1 MEKGY
6 LCPVLHAHLPFVRH
20 PEEEDFLE
28 EYWFFEAVSETYIPL
43 IQIMD
48 DLIRQG
54 ADFRLT
60 MSLTP
65 PLITML
71 GDPLLQ
77 SRYLKRLNKLLDL
90 TEKELVRTRAQP
102 EFFHLARMYREDFL
116 KKREV
121 FQGLGGNLLS
131 AFKKFQELGKL
142 EILASCAT
150 HGFLPL
156 LNVNPSA
163 VKAQIE
169 VGIDCYEKV
178 FGTRP
183 RGFWLPECGYY
194 PGLDEILKNSG
205 VKYFLL
211 ESHGILNAS
220 PFPEYGIYAPVF
232 CESGVAAFGRDD
244 TASKQVWDAFTGYPG
259 DFDYREF
266 YRDIAYEQ
274 DYQYIKP
281 YISGEVRVDSGI
293 KYYRITGK
301 NGDKQPY
308 NPERAREKV
317 AVHAGNFMF
326 SREKQVE
333 SLSGAM
339 DRKPVIIAA
348 YDAELFGH
356 WWFEGPLWLEFLM
369 KKIYYDQQT
378 IKLVTPSE
386 YLTEYPTGQVCAPSA
401 SSWGEKGYN
410 NVWLNGSNDW
420 IYPHLHTS
428 ARRMEE
434 MAGGFPHAEGVV
446 RRALNQAAR
455 ELLLAQSSDWAFIM
469 HNGTQVEYAVRRLKE
484 HVGRFNKLYQDI
496 KQGKIDEPWLYWI
509 EQKNTI
515 FPHIDYRV
523 YG

>member
-6 LCPVLHAHLPFVRH
+6 LCMILHAHLPFVRH

-28 EYWFFEAVSETYIPL
+28 EYWLFEAITETYLPL
-43 IQIMD
+43 ITVMD
-48 DLIRQG
+48 NLIREG

-71 GDPLLQ
+71 GDSLLQ
-77 SRYLKRLNKLLDL
+77 SRYLKRLNRLIEL
-90 TEKELVRTRAQP
+90 TERELARTREQP
-102 EFFHLARMYREDFL
+102 EFCHLARMYRVDFIN
-116 KKREV
+116 KRRL
-121 FQGLGGNLLS
+121 FQELGGNLLP
-131 AFKKFQELGKL
+131 AFKKFQELGRL

-163 VKAQIE
+163 VKAQIK
-169 VGIDCYEKV
+169 VGIDCYEEV
-178 FGTRP
+178 FEARP

-194 PGLDEILKNSG
+194 PGVDEILKDSG
-205 VKYFLL
+205 IKYFLL
-211 ESHGILNAS
+211 EGHGILNAT
-220 PFPEYGIYAPVF
+220 PIAPYGVYAPVF
-232 CESGVAAFGRDD
+232 CESGVAAFGRDAS
-244 TASKQVWDAFTGYPG
+244 ASKQVWDAFTGYPG

-266 YRDIAYEQ
+266 YRDVVYDQ
-274 DYQYIKP
+274 DYEYIRP
-281 YISGEVRVDSGI
+281 YSPGGVRVDSGI

-301 NGDKQPY
+301 GEYKEPY
-308 NPERAREKV
+308 NPAWAREK
-317 AVHAGNFMF
+317 AAIHAGNFMYN
-326 SREKQVE
+326 RERQAE
-333 SLSGAM
+333 FLACNM
-339 DRKPVIIAA
+339 DRKPVVIAA

-356 WWFEGPLWLEFLM
+356 WWFEGPLWVEFLM

-386 YLTEYPTGQVCAPSA
+386 YLKEYPTGWVCMPSA

-410 NVWLNGSNDW
+410 EVWLNGSNEW
-420 IYPHLHTS
+420 IYPHLHTC

-434 MAGGFPHAEGVV
+434 MAKAFPHAEGVAL
-446 RRALNQAAR
+446 RALNQAAR

-469 HNGTQVEYAVRRLKE
+469 HGKTQVEYAVRRFKE
-484 HVGRFNKLYQDI
+484 HIGRFNKLYNDI
-496 KQGKIDEPWLYWI
+496 KEGKIDEAWLCWI
-509 EQKNTI
+509 EQKNAI
-515 FPHIDYRV
+515 FPNIDYRV